1 MKDSRLSRKYR
12 NKIIWFYCLIILTLL
27 GWIGLSVLFAFLI
40 LSFGGNNGR
49 TLALAL
55 FPVLYALFAVF
66 IFLRYKPQKA
76 KGMSVTKQTAPD
88 LFELIESTAKEV
100 GYEGCI
106 EDVIL
111 TPGSSVAVSYNPN
124 LFNLILD
131 SRAKLQIGVTL
142 CHVLSKEEL
151 KAVIGHELA
160 HFTQPQTK
168 YKAYL
173 ARISNLSSRLGK
185 NGVFGSKEDFNVAF
199 LGFYALPAR
208 VLCYCFNHIFEI
220 IFNVNSSDYLEISA
234 DMELEA
240 DKISAE
246 AFGSEV
252 MLSALCKSSGLSDRL
267 ILYKVLILPYL
278 SSLGFRCNGY
288 WKTFKATE
296 TLFKSIDGLDID
308 TTHRLCDLN
317 RTQFDLS
324 ECILALRLDA
334 LEKKC
339 EGKAPVN
346 SAIPSIEMIPE
357 SIIIKMDK
365 LLCGK
370 YGQTEGFIIGK
381 IRYEEIID
389 NLHKG
394 IFANIHTMSEAF
406 IVVKGLFEEMQ
417 NDNSGLTQTV
427 MPEYEHPS
435 CNVLPLPVIRPASE
449 IIYSSDIGHCP
460 VCGCEI
466 NDDTKVCPH
475 CHEVISE

>member
-12 NKIIWFYCLIILTLL
+12 IKIIWFYCLIVLTLL
-27 GWIGLSVLFAFLI
+27 GWIGLSILFAVLI

-49 TLALAL
+49 LLALAL

-66 IFLRYKPQKA
+66 IFLRYKPQKT
-76 KGMSVTKQTAPD
+76 KGVSVTKQTAPD
-88 LFELIESTAKEV
+88 LFELIESTANEV

-142 CHVLSKEEL
+142 CHVLSTEEL

-160 HFTQPQTK
+160 HFAQPQTK

-185 NGVFGSKEDFNVAF
+185 NGVFGSKEDFNAAF

-208 VLCYCFNHIFEI
+208 VLCYCFNHIFEA
-220 IFNVNSSDYLEISA
+220 IFNINSSDYLEIST

-252 MLSALCKSSGLSDRL
+252 MLSALCKSAGLSNRL
-267 ILYKVLILPYL
+267 ILYKALILPYL
-278 SSLGFRCNGY
+278 SSLGFRCDGY
-288 WKTFKATE
+288 WRTFKATE
-296 TLFKSIDGLDID
+296 TLFNSIDGLNISA
-308 TTHRLCDLN
+308 THRLRGLN

-334 LEKKC
+334 LESKFD
-339 EGKAPVN
+339 GKATNEPEA
-346 SAIPSIEMIPE
+346 SSISLIPK
-357 SIIIKMDK
+357 SIIIKMDNF
-365 LLCGK
+365 LCKK
-370 YGQTEGFIIGK
+370 YGQCEGLTIGN
-381 IRYEEIID
+381 IRYKEIID
-389 NLHKG
+389 SLHKG
-394 IFANIHTMSEAF
+394 IFSDIRSMNEALI
-406 IVVKGLFEEMQ
+406 IVKELFVEIQ
-417 NDNSGLTQTV
+417 SNNSSITQV
-427 MPEYEHPS
+427 VLPEYEHPS
-435 CNVLPLPVIRPASE
+435 CNVLPQPVVRQASE
-449 IIYSSDIGHCP
+449 IIFSSDIGHCP

-466 NDDTKVCPH
+466 NDDTKVCPY